1 MVRPPVQSPMVG
13 SITNAALLFFAS
25 FLNNSCDVGLP
36 ASSSADNKKTIFL
49 LSGNSSRSCKAL
61 LQSKLVYF
69 RLSYQVLRGPK
80 FYFHQIS
87 ISYQKNLSHT
97 QCHSVLQIIIVL
109 PLLLTS
115 DVSDLQIV
123 YLHF

>member
-36 ASSSADNKKTIFL
+36 ASSSADNKKTIFYYL
-49 LSGNSSRSCKAL
+49 AIVQDLVRLL

-97 QCHSVLQIIIVL
+97 QCH
-109 PLLLTS
+109 
-115 DVSDLQIV
+115 
-123 YLHF
+123 